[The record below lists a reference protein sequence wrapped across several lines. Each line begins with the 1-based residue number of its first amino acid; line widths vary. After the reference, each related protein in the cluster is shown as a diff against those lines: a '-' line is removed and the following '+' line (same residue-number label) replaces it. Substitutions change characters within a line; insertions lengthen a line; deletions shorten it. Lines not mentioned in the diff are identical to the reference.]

1 MINTDDLEIRDEKI
15 DGQGPWLWPKSDGPP
30 GSDGGAWGG
39 PKDDWEQHHKPN
51 ILKYV
56 ENFDT
61 VVQAGGACGMYP
73 KLYSYMFKKVYTF
86 EPDAINFYCLVHNC
100 TESNIIKY
108 QAALIHDHQSLTVQR
123 HLETNVGM
131 HTVGSDRDG
140 LIIGMRVDDLNL
152 AKVDLIH
159 LDIEHCEY
167 YALLGAMNTIKT
179 HRPVLFIERG
189 ITDQIK
195 QLLVAENYVLQGK
208 SGYADYIWTY
218 TGE

>member
-1 MINTDDLEIRDEKI
+1 MSKNNYIRKKDEKNKVRY
-15 DGQGPWLWPKSDGPP
+15 G
-30 GSDGGAWGG
+30 
-39 PKDDWEQHHKPN
+39 
-51 ILKYV
+51 IL
-56 ENFDT
+56 
-61 VVQAGGACGMYP
+61 
-73 KLYSYMFKKVYTF
+73 FK
-86 EPDAINFYCLVHNC
+86 
-100 TESNIIKY
+100 IIY
-108 QAALIHDHQSLTVQR
+108 IR
-123 HLETNVGM
+123 
-131 HTVGSDRDG
+131 
-140 LIIGMRVDDLNL
+140 MRVDDLNL

-195 QLLVAENYVLQGK
+195 QLLVAENYMLQGK